1 MLSVG
6 IKVENDEDRIYNFD
20 FIRFFEKS
28 DLDAK
33 SESSQRSFF
42 TSSSVPKK
50 AD

>member
-1 MLSVG
+1 M
-6 IKVENDEDRIYNFD
+6 EDDEEKMYNFD
-20 FIRFFEKS
+20 FVKFFEKS